1 MVFITI
7 VAGAYKPTY
16 NWGASHCMIVKM
28 MLKTNAMFM
37 SRAIWW
43 VAWVPSLR
51 QFYPSEGHHA
61 MNPSA
66 SDLQLLQELLT
77 SYSPGRSYGLVP
89 MPRKSINIMCKME
102 VEVWFVTHFRTNTHT
117 LIKIIAHWSLFKAN
131 IVEKK
136 SSRKKQINDPYYWW
150 PAERHLRK
158 KKDDRSPVN
167 ISFCSVCIQDGA
179 PQLCLLVYHPP
190 FSPVR

>member
-1 MVFITI
+1 
-7 VAGAYKPTY
+7 
-16 NWGASHCMIVKM
+16 
-28 MLKTNAMFM
+28 M

-150 PAERHLRK
+150 PAERHLK
-158 KKDDRSPVN
+158 KKKNRWPIPGKHILLQRLHTGWCPPAMFASLSP
-167 ISFCSVCIQDGA
+167 
-179 PQLCLLVYHPP
+179 PP